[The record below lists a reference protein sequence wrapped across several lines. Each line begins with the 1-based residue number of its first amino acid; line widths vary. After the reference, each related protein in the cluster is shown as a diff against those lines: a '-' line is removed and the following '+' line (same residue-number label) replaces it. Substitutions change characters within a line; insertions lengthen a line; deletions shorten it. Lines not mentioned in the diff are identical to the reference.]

1 MKKCF
6 GSSVQGLKR
15 MSRVARCSSRLCMS
29 YSMLPRRF
37 YAKDVR
43 NFRRILVCGVDEA
56 GRGPILGP
64 LVIGTCVLTPEVE
77 RVLQREGVKDSK
89 ELSAKK
95 REQLYAF
102 IKEQAVR
109 TKTLHIPADEIDRR
123 RESGENLN
131 KLQEHATLQL
141 LGSIFQDEAVAETEV
156 AMEGLHRDPVYGET
170 FKEEDNGEG
179 KINIGSN
186 GEASVTLYLDS
197 VDVVPGRYG
206 GVIQRYFPSA
216 QVIAKHKADSEFVCR
231 ELLLSFT

>member
-1 MKKCF
+1 MKKGF

-15 MSRVARCSSRLCMS
+15 MPRVARCSSRLCMS
-29 YSMLPRRF
+29 YSIPRRRF
-37 YAKDVR
+37 YAKDAR